1 VDVDKVAGAFIFTC
15 LISLKRQGEKAMFG
29 VNRIVIAAVIII
41 LIILLLIPQFLS
53 SYYVYVVILAMLY
66 AVLAASYDLLTGYTG
81 PLSFCHAAFY
91 GLGAYTSA
99 LLTLRTGMSFWLA
112 FPTSGVWVFLF
123 GAAVGYPAL
132 KLRGHYFAV
141 TTFFFGHFVY
151 LFLLNSRKLT
161 NGPLGL
167 RGIRPPDS
175 ILGID
180 FSSITASYYLVL
192 FFGVLV
198 VVFLH
203 LLVKSRIG
211 RSLVSIRENEDLA
224 ESIGINISF
233 YKVLA
238 FSISAGLAGMAGS
251 LFAHFFRLLHP
262 QEFFWINSEMI
273 VIMALVGGL
282 GTLVGPIIGAGVVS
296 FFLELLRPAPELR
309 FIIWSVMLILVL
321 LFEPRGLVGI
331 FRRIR
336 GER

>member
-1 VDVDKVAGAFIFTC
+1 
-15 LISLKRQGEKAMFG
+15 MFG
-29 VNRIVIAAVIII
+29 ASRIAIAVSIII
-41 LIILLLIPQFLS
+41 LVLIPQFAS
-53 SYYVYVVILAMLY
+53 NYVVYVVILAMLY
-66 AVLAASYDLLTGYTG
+66 AILTASYDLLTGYTG

-112 FPTSGVWVFLF
+112 FPITGVWVFLF
-123 GAAVGYPAL
+123 AAAVGYPAL
-132 KLRGHYFAV
+132 KIRGHYFAV
-141 TTFFFGHFVY
+141 TTFFFGHFIY

-180 FSSITASYYLVL
+180 FSSLNASYYLVL
-192 FFGVLV
+192 FFGVLI

-211 RSLVSIRENEDLA
+211 RALVSIRENEDLA
-224 ESIGINISF
+224 ESIGINTSF

-262 QEFFWINSEMI
+262 STFAWMISEMI

-282 GTLVGPIIGAGVVS
+282 GTLIGPIIGAGVVT
-296 FFLELLRPAPELR
+296 FFLELMRFAPEWR
-309 FIIWSVMLILVL
+309 FIIWSLMLILVL
-321 LFEPRGLVGI
+321 LYEPKGLMGI
-331 FRRIR
+331 FWRIR
-336 GER
+336 GEK